1 MEIFEFNNSTGM
13 LAVDRLSRRLDQ
25 EENKLRMAL
34 MNLMINHGQPLQED
48 DLGRLPELA
57 GLDLERSYPA
67 LIDKRVLVRDAGK
80 ILFIYP
86 VSALPTRHRVCLAD
100 GRDLHAMCAI
110 DAMGAAY
117 AFRQDVSISSSC
129 SECGE
134 PVELAIRDGALA
146 ALQPAGSHVLHVDL
160 NRFSDWSGNC

>member
-25 EENKLRMAL
+25 EENTLRMAL

-86 VSALPTRHRVCLAD
+86 VSALPR
-100 GRDLHAMCAI
+100 
-110 DAMGAAY
+110 
-117 AFRQDVSISSSC
+117 
-129 SECGE
+129 
-134 PVELAIRDGALA
+134 P
-146 ALQPAGSHVLHVDL
+146 
-160 NRFSDWSGNC
+160 